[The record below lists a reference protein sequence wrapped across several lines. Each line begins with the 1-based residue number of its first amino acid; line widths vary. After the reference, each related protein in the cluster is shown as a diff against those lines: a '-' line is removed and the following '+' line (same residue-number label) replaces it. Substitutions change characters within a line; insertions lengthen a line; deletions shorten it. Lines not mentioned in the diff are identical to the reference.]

1 MMINNEE
8 AQKQAEETY
17 IGFIKWC
24 KVTFYWIMASALI
37 LVSCNFGVEDGTDA
51 TGSKYNG
58 AVYAPRGLSDGE

>member
-1 MMINNEE
+1 MISNEE

-24 KVTFYWIMASALI
+24 KYTFYWIMASGLI
-37 LVSCNFGVEDGTDA
+37 LASCNFGVEDGRNA

-58 AVYAPRGLSDGE
+58 EVYAPTGVKDD